1 MADAS
6 NKVTTLTQVTHI
18 GSGASMSAG
27 AFSTSND
34 VSTALARTGNLGTYP
49 MCEVQIKVQGTAS
62 INSTSQMLYLYRR
75 DINIDGTS
83 DETVPGT
90 SNKQHLM
97 SQVMVPAGTATSWTH
112 YVNVDRVPLPAAG
125 DCEFYLESALGV
137 NITAGWSLKVTPKTN
152 YGATT

>member
-6 NKVTTLTQVTHI
+6 TKVTTSTQITHI
-18 GSGASMSAG
+18 GSGASIAAG
-27 AFSTSND
+27 AFSGSAD
-34 VSTALARTGNLGTYP
+34 VSTSLARAGNLGAYP
-49 MCEVQIKVQGTAS
+49 RCEIQIKVQGTAS
-62 INSTSQMLYLYRR
+62 INSTSQNLHLYRR

-83 DETVPGT
+83 DETVPGS
-90 SNKQHLM
+90 SNKQHHVATM
-97 SQVMVPAGTATSWTH
+97 QVPAGTAASWTH
-112 YVNVDRVPLPAAG
+112 FINVDNVPLPAAA